1 MRARRVRAS
10 ADFDGPMSLFDRFA
24 LFVGCGLIGA
34 VLGIAAWGSLVLFSR
49 FGFASNLSA
58 QALLAWLA
66 WSPLVLGGGFAI
78 AGAFWPARTA
88 DALGTAWGWIFR
100 IIGDPRL

>member
-1 MRARRVRAS
+1 
-10 ADFDGPMSLFDRFA
+10 MSLFDRFA
-24 LFVGCGLIGA
+24 LFIGCGLIGA
-34 VLGIAAWGSLVLFSR
+34 VLGIAAWGSLVLFSN

-66 WSPLVLGGGFAI
+66 WSPLVLGGVFAI

-100 IIGDPRL
+100 IIGDHRL